1 MVHDHR
7 LHLLS
12 IFFLI
17 ACIFLGLLEIRV
29 SAERTTYIVHMNKSF
44 KPDFH
49 PTHNHWYSSTVDSLN
64 TKNPSSFH
72 AKRSST
78 PSLLLYTYDNAF
90 HGFSAS
96 LSPQELENLK
106 KSPGFVSAFNDKVVT
121 IDTTHTTDFL
131 SLNPSS
137 GLWPASNYGED
148 VIIGVIDTG
157 VWPESES
164 FKDDGMT
171 ANIPAKWK
179 GICEEGEQFNSSM
192 CNFKLIGARYFNKGV
207 IAANP
212 NINIS
217 MNSPRD
223 IEGHG
228 THTSSTAAGNYVE
241 DASYFG
247 YANGTARG
255 VAPRSRLVI
264 YKALWEEGSYASDV
278 LAGIDQAIADGVDVI
293 SISMGFDNVQLYED
307 PIAIASFAA
316 MEKGVV
322 LSASAGNAGP
332 QLGSL
337 HNGIPW
343 VLTVAAGTIDRSFG
357 GTLTFGNGQTLVGQ
371 TLFPA
376 NAIVEDLPLIY
387 NKNFSSC
394 NSSKLLLDSSPI
406 GVVVCDETWPLH
418 DQIRQVTEA
427 QLRGAIFISNFT
439 AGRVTCPGIVISPE
453 DANSLIKYAES
464 NENPTVS
471 IKFQQTFVG
480 TKPAPTAAGYT
491 SRGPSPSYPNILK
504 PDIMAPGTRVLAAF
518 VPTNAAGLIG
528 SNVFLPSNYHLL
540 SGTSMACPHAS
551 GVAALLKGA
560 HPEWSPAAIRSAMM
574 TTANP
579 LDNTRNPI
587 RENDNGL
594 EFASP
599 LAIGSGQ
606 VDPNTALDPGLIYD
620 ATPQDYVNLLVS
632 LNYTKNQILAI
643 TRSEAYNF
651 SNPSFDL
658 NYPSFIAL
666 YDNDDKP
673 IVAKSRTFE
682 RVVTNV
688 GDGAAKYE
696 ASVKEP
702 EGSVV
707 TVSPKIL
714 VFGNK
719 YEKQSYT
726 LTIYYTNGRKGSVSF
741 GEIVWVEENGNHIV
755 RSPIVLNKTM
765 EQLNHSLPL
774 QYCIFILVVCLVSAE
789 RETYIV
795 HMDKSFKPESH
806 PTHNHWYSSIVD
818 SLNANSRSFFHPKIP
833 FTTPSILYTYD
844 NAVHGF
850 SASLSP
856 EALENLKGFSGFV
869 AAYRDRAVKVHTTR
883 STDFL
888 FLNPSTGLWPA
899 SNYGEDII
907 IGVIDSGV
915 WPESESFKDH
925 GMTKKIPAKWKGICQ
940 EGQQFNS
947 SMCNYKLIG
956 ARYFNN
962 GVTAANP
969 NITLSMNSAR
979 DTSGHGTHTSSTA
992 AGNYVDDVSY
1002 FGYAKGTAKGV
1013 APRSRVAIYKALWDE
1028 GGFVSDILAAIDQ
1041 AIVDGVDIIS
1051 LSLSSVDTVP
1061 PLYEDPIAIATFAAM
1076 EKGVVVSSSAG
1087 NEGPEL
1093 GTVNNDIPW
1102 VLTVAAGTMDRS
1114 FGGTVTFGNG
1124 LTLVAVDPGLIYDA
1138 TPQDY
1143 VNLLVSMN
1151 FTRNQILA
1159 ITRSEAYDFS
1169 KPSSDLNYPSFIAL
1183 YDNQTTSR
1191 LKKFERTVTNVGD
1204 DAAKFTASVTSPPRS
1219 QVSVSPETLV
1229 FKKKYEKQSYTLTIK
1244 YGRDERKEVS
1254 FGEIVWVDENGKHT
1268 VRSPIVVSPVL

>member
-1 MVHDHR
+1 
-7 LHLLS
+7 
-12 IFFLI
+12 
-17 ACIFLGLLEIRV
+17 
-29 SAERTTYIVHMNKSF
+29 
-44 KPDFH
+44 
-49 PTHNHWYSSTVDSLN
+49 
-64 TKNPSSFH
+64 
-72 AKRSST
+72 
-78 PSLLLYTYDNAF
+78 
-90 HGFSAS
+90 
-96 LSPQELENLK
+96 
-106 KSPGFVSAFNDKVVT
+106 
-121 IDTTHTTDFL
+121 
-131 SLNPSS
+131 
-137 GLWPASNYGED
+137 
-148 VIIGVIDTG
+148 
-157 VWPESES
+157 
-164 FKDDGMT
+164 
-171 ANIPAKWK
+171 
-179 GICEEGEQFNSSM
+179 
-192 CNFKLIGARYFNKGV
+192 
-207 IAANP
+207 
-212 NINIS
+212 
-217 MNSPRD
+217 
-223 IEGHG
+223 
-228 THTSSTAAGNYVE
+228 
-241 DASYFG
+241 
-247 YANGTARG
+247 
-255 VAPRSRLVI
+255 
-264 YKALWEEGSYASDV
+264 
-278 LAGIDQAIADGVDVI
+278 
-293 SISMGFDNVQLYED
+293 
-307 PIAIASFAA
+307 
-316 MEKGVV
+316 
-322 LSASAGNAGP
+322 
-332 QLGSL
+332 
-337 HNGIPW
+337 
-343 VLTVAAGTIDRSFG
+343 
-357 GTLTFGNGQTLVGQ
+357 
-371 TLFPA
+371 
-376 NAIVEDLPLIY
+376 
-387 NKNFSSC
+387 
-394 NSSKLLLDSSPI
+394 
-406 GVVVCDETWPLH
+406 
-418 DQIRQVTEA
+418 
-427 QLRGAIFISNFT
+427 
-439 AGRVTCPGIVISPE
+439 
-453 DANSLIKYAES
+453 
-464 NENPTVS
+464 
-471 IKFQQTFVG
+471 
-480 TKPAPTAAGYT
+480 
-491 SRGPSPSYPNILK
+491 
-504 PDIMAPGTRVLAAF
+504 
-518 VPTNAAGLIG
+518 
-528 SNVFLPSNYHLL
+528 
-540 SGTSMACPHAS
+540 
-551 GVAALLKGA
+551 
-560 HPEWSPAAIRSAMM
+560 
-574 TTANP
+574 
-579 LDNTRNPI
+579 
-587 RENDNGL
+587 
-594 EFASP
+594 
-599 LAIGSGQ
+599 
-606 VDPNTALDPGLIYD
+606 
-620 ATPQDYVNLLVS
+620 
-632 LNYTKNQILAI
+632 
-643 TRSEAYNF
+643 
-651 SNPSFDL
+651 
-658 NYPSFIAL
+658 
-666 YDNDDKP
+666 
-673 IVAKSRTFE
+673 
-682 RVVTNV
+682 
-688 GDGAAKYE
+688 
-696 ASVKEP
+696 
-702 EGSVV
+702 
-707 TVSPKIL
+707 
-714 VFGNK
+714 
-719 YEKQSYT
+719 
-726 LTIYYTNGRKGSVSF
+726 
-741 GEIVWVEENGNHIV
+741 
-755 RSPIVLNKTM
+755 M

-1124 LTLVAVDPGLIYDA
+1124 LTLVGWTLFPANAIVENMPLIYNTTFSSCNSSKLLLEFSPEGVIICDETWPVRDQIRQVAAAQLVGAVFISNSTEIFELGNFTCPGVVLGPKDGYSVIEYAERSKDPSVSIKFQQTFIGTKPAPLAAIYSSRGPSLRYPNILKPDLMAPGTRVLAAYVPNVESGVIGSNVFLSSNYNLQSGTSMACPHVSGVAALLKSVHSEWSAAAIRSALMTTANPLDNTQNPIRDNGNDLEFASPLAIGSGHIDPNRAVDPGLIYDA

-1254 FGEIVWVDENGKHT
+1254 FGEIVWVDEKGKHT